1 MRVALIS
8 DIHGNLVALDAALAD
23 VARQGVDVT
32 VCLGDIALSGPRPG
46 GCVARMRAL
55 GGPVVKG
62 NCDQTSV
69 DLREQGRAPDLM
81 RGYAKFGAWVA
92 EIDLW
97 SAEALAAEDAAWLA
111 ALPMTA
117 RVELGPGAALLCA
130 HGSPASYNQ
139 RLTPEMPEEALRAAL
154 DGIER
159 EPGLAALASGHTHF
173 AMVRALDRLTIINP
187 GSVGLPIVKDAAGAI
202 TNPAD
207 YAEYAIVTWQ
217 DGALTV
223 EPRRIAVDAAAVR
236 ADAAASG
243 MPHTDRWRGN
253 WLAG

>member
-8 DIHGNLVALDAALAD
+8 DIHGNLVALDAVLAD
-23 VARQGVDVT
+23 IARQGVDVT

-46 GCVARMRAL
+46 ACIESVRLLEA
-55 GGPVVKG
+55 PVVMG
-62 NCDQTSV
+62 NCDQLVV
-69 DLREQGRAPDLM
+69 DLRAEGVTPERE
-81 RGYAKFGAWVA
+81 RGYAKFHSWVL

-97 SAEALAAEDAAWLA
+97 SAQALSADDAAWLA

-117 RVELGPGAALLCA
+117 RVELGPGATLLCA

-139 RLTPEMPEEALRAAL
+139 RLTLDMPEDALRAAL

-173 AMVRALDRLTIINP
+173 AMVRALDGLTIVNP
-187 GSVGLPIVKDAAGAI
+187 GSVGLPIIKDATGASR
-202 TNPAD
+202 NPAD
-207 YAEYAIVTWQ
+207 YAEYAILTWK
-217 DGALTV
+217 DGALSV
-223 EPRRIAVDAAAVR
+223 EPHRVEVDEAAVR

-243 MPHTDRWRGN
+243 MPHADRWRGD